1 MTPRNWS
8 CGGLPEAQTE
18 ARAARP
24 AAQCGGR
31 GSGPV
36 RPVQAH
42 LLIVQVSN
50 GGRYVKVEVDP
61 NQVPVGSDGA
71 IYVFKRNEKGAYER
85 REPGYTPWLLKL
97 GVLRKKKF
105 FAR

>member
-1 MTPRNWS
+1 MVYRKRKPKPEPLGPPPS
-8 CGGLPEAQTE
+8 VGDEAVVQYGLYRLT
-18 ARAARP
+18 
-24 AAQCGGR
+24 C
-31 GSGPV
+31 
-36 RPVQAH
+36 
-42 LLIVQVSN
+42 LIVQVSN